1 MMYVFQKKNS
11 NQRGFTIVEII
22 IVLGILAGIVGLS
35 ASFQAGVFR
44 MNRMFGSSVNI
55 SFEANRAVKD
65 MSRIIRSLAPS
76 EQGAYPVEMAAT
88 STFIFF
94 SDIDR
99 DGVVERVRYYLATS
113 TLMMGV
119 VEPSGSP
126 LTYTLANEKKSQ
138 LIHHVRNDAG
148 TPLFTYYDRN
158 YTGTTTPLTQ
168 PVARQHV
175 RHVRVHV
182 LVDVDPLQL
191 PGPVS
196 IISGMTFRNLKDN
209 Q

>member
-1 MMYVFQKKNS
+1 MMHSFQKWYGRRS
-11 NQRGFTIVEII
+11 GFTVVEII
-22 IVLGILAGIVGLS
+22 IVIGILAGIVGLS

-44 MNRMFGSSVNI
+44 MNRMFGSSVDA
-55 SFEANRAVKD
+55 SFEANRAVKE
-65 MSRIIRSLAPS
+65 MGRIIRSLAPS

-88 STFIFF
+88 STFTFF
-94 SDIDR
+94 SDIDH

-126 LTYTLANEKKSQ
+126 LTYTLANEKKTQ
-138 LIHHVRNDAG
+138 FIHYVRNG
-148 TPLFTYYDRN
+148 SSTPLFTYYDRN
-158 YTGTTTPLTQ
+158 YTGTTSPLVQ
-168 PVARQHV
+168 PVATQSV

-182 LVDVDPLQL
+182 FVDTDPSQL
-191 PGPVS
+191 PGPLS